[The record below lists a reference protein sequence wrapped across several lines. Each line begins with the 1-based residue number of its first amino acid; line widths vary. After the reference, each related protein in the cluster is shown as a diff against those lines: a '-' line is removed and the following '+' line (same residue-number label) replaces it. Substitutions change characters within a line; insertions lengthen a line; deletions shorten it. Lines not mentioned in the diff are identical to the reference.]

1 MDRVALAECTSEELG
16 AALDQVHAL
25 ENSARSTLLEL
36 VRVCDERKVW
46 AEDGCASIESWVA
59 MRLGMAWRTA
69 AETRL
74 LLRTRHG

>member
-1 MDRVALAECTSEELG
+1 L
-16 AALDQVHAL
+16 
-25 ENSARSTLLEL
+25 
-36 VRVCDERKVW
+36 W

-59 MRLGMAWRTA
+59 MRLLHAWPTA